1 MCSFMLICQ
10 CCFAIVKVL
19 LKKATYLLT
28 YLLSGVWGEAPAGID
43 VGAFYPLNLTSGGN
57 NFNGFP
63 ANQLH
68 KLQQIG
74 MAPPYQISDAIPL
87 PAPLSV

>member
-57 NFNGFP
+57 IFNDFP
-63 ANQLH
+63 ENQLPKFH
-68 KLQQIG
+68 
-74 MAPPYQISDAIPL
+74 PS
-87 PAPLSV
+87 PAD